1 MSKADNMLS
10 ILWLLKTGKRMTA
23 KQLAEILEIN
33 IRTVYRYI
41 DSLCASGVPIISDAG
56 HNGGYS
62 LLQHFNEAPLF
73 FDLHE
78 QKALI
83 HAAAFAQEA
92 GYPFGADLHRAIS
105 KLKRYTNEEQRDAI
119 DRHSIGFEVIQPPV
133 DPSLESTLQEL
144 ELSVANGH
152 TLSMEYQKAYQT
164 TRQKRHIDPYGLV
177 YWKGK
182 WYIVAYCHLRSTI
195 RSFRVDRVH
204 EIQRTEA
211 SFQRP
216 PEFSARHFFLSNLLP
231 ETDKQGN
238 TILLKVKGRPQA
250 LADLCGHWYLGHT
263 VIERSEAQVI
273 FHVDEQMA
281 HSILPHYLL
290 PFGKSIQIEEP
301 AFVKERLAA
310 IAADL
315 FHFYQST

>member
-73 FDLHE
+73 FDLNE

-144 ELSVANGH
+144 ELSVANGY

-164 TRQKRHIDPYGLV
+164 TRQMRHVDPYGLV
-177 YWKGK
+177 YWKGN

-195 RSFRVDRVH
+195 RSFRADRVY

-216 PEFSARHFFLSNLLP
+216 PEFSARYFFLSNLLP
-231 ETDKQGN
+231 EADKQGS
-238 TILLKVKGRPQA
+238 TIMIKVKGRTQS
-250 LADLCGHWYLGHT
+250 LADLCRHWYLGHT

-273 FHVDEQMA
+273 FQVDEQMA

-290 PFGKSIQIEEP
+290 PYGKSIQVEEP